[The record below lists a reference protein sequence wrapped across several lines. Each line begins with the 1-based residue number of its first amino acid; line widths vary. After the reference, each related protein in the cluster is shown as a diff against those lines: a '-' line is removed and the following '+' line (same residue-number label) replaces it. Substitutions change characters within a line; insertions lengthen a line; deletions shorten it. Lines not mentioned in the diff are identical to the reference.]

1 MVENVWTVSDPDR
14 WTFNY
19 EIKDLLLINCIIIP
33 ACMCTV
39 WCFRFFFR
47 SIWNRI
53 SCLSLSIWWHVIRAI
68 GHLSSFY
75 ESVIELFSVCKK
87 KKLRTYDVNVWF
99 YCNSQR
105 DFSFFFHPYGAERKS
120 ICDWDWQRYHNRRWY
135 NKAKQSCSGLATV
148 NVNGVGVFLEL
159 SLWKYV

>member
-1 MVENVWTVSDPDR
+1 MAQKNYYRNIAHNKVWHSISRICKYMVENVWTVSDPDR

-33 ACMCTV
+33 ACMCMV
-39 WCFRFFFR
+39 WCFRFFR

-99 YCNSQR
+99 YCNSQTER
-105 DFSFFFHPYGAERKS
+105 FF
-120 ICDWDWQRYHNRRWY
+120 
-135 NKAKQSCSGLATV
+135 
-148 NVNGVGVFLEL
+148 VFL
-159 SLWKYV
+159 SSIWRWAQRHLWLRLTTISQPKMIQ